1 MVNLS
6 AAWDSNLYVCT
17 KSYDWCV
24 YVCVFVCA
32 CVIYRRITSNSSGG
46 YVVNTPERDKRER
59 GRGVCC
65 HETHC

>member
-24 YVCVFVCA
+24 CVRVLYIVELPQTVA
-32 CVIYRRITSNSSGG
+32 V
-46 YVVNTPERDKRER
+46 DM
-59 GRGVCC
+59 
-65 HETHC
+65 

>member
-24 YVCVFVCA
+24 CVCVCVCVLYIVELPQTVA
-32 CVIYRRITSNSSGG
+32 V
-46 YVVNTPERDKRER
+46 DM
-59 GRGVCC
+59 
-65 HETHC
+65 